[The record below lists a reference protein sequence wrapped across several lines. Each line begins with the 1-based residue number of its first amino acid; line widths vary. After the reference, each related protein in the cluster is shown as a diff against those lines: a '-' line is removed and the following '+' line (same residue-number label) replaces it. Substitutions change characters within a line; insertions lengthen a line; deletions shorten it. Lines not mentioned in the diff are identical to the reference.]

1 MTHLVA
7 LSLPRTDA
15 LVEAIA
21 RAFAEGDAV
30 AVLDPS
36 WTEATRAARLE
47 AIGADV
53 LVDEEGAHRLAP
65 APRDPWP
72 IGRGPRV
79 VITTS
84 GTTGDPKAIV
94 LGHAELTASAHAV
107 ASRLAITSQDAW
119 VCPISPAYI
128 GGLAVITRSLL
139 LGNRVMLTAGF
150 DQNAIDRAIDE
161 GATLGVAVT
170 SALGSVDLGRLRRVL
185 LGAQPPPEALPRN
198 AVVTYGMT
206 ETGSGVVYDGIPLE
220 GVEVRLVEGR
230 IAIRGP
236 MVARHRRDGTPLVD
250 GDGWLLT
257 SDLGRIA
264 DGRVEV
270 LGRADEVINQG
281 GRKIHPERVEAA
293 CRRALGARVGEVC
306 AIGLPDSRLGER
318 VTLLVTGEPPD
329 PALLA
334 EALTELEPWERPRR
348 VLRVAALE
356 RTDTGKL
363 RRRVMARR
371 LGAQSASAAGS

>member
-1 MTHLVA
+1 MAHLVA
-7 LSLPRTDA
+7 LSLPSSDVLVREIAHA
-15 LVEAIA
+15 LAD
-21 RAFAEGDAV
+21 GDAV

-47 AIGADV
+47 AIGADW
-53 LVDEEGAHRLAP
+53 LVDERGSHRLAR

-72 IGRGPRV
+72 VGRDPRV

-94 LGHAELTASAHAV
+94 LGHAELMASARAV
-107 ASRLAITSQDAW
+107 ASRLSITSKDAW

-139 LGNRVMLTAGF
+139 LGNRVMLTPGL
-150 DQNAIDRAIDE
+150 DQAAIDRAIAE
-161 GATLGVAVT
+161 GGTLGVAVS
-170 SALGSVDLGRLRRVL
+170 SALGRVDLSGLRRVL
-185 LGAQPPPEALPRN
+185 LGAQPPPEVLPSN
-198 AVVTYGMT
+198 AIVTYGMT
-206 ETGSGVVYDGIPLE
+206 ETGSGVVYDGVPLD

-236 MVARHRRDGTPLVD
+236 MVARHRRDGVPLLD

-264 DGRVEV
+264 DGRVQV

-293 CRRALGARVGEVC
+293 CRRVLGARVGEVC
-306 AIGLPDSRLGER
+306 AIGLPDSKLGER
-318 VTLLVTGEPPD
+318 LTLLVTGEPPD
-329 PALLA
+329 PALLD
-334 EALTELEPWERPRR
+334 EALGELEPWERPRR
-348 VLRVAALE
+348 VVRVAALE

-363 RRRVMARR
+363 RRRVMASR
-371 LGAQSASAAGS
+371 LADQSASAAGS